1 MATLNFSHTGARAI
15 LLLLATLLSP
25 GLMAQNAA
33 LDASVP
39 DAKAPG
45 KQALADLR
53 YGAALYDYYLDDY
66 FAALNQLH
74 VASAQGGIKG
84 HGDNPQLTEAG
95 ISLAYG
101 METHASEVFNRI
113 LDANRPLEVRNA
125 AWFYLARLQYSR
137 GNWARA
143 QQSLD
148 AIAEPLDDELSSEV
162 LALRINLSIRLERLA
177 DALAL
182 LATLPEDSP
191 WQNYLNFNVGAAYS
205 RLGDYDSSIRYYDA
219 VRDLPVPESLK
230 NQNEHL
236 ALYDKALT
244 AAGYSLMLNEQPVE
258 AIKRFVDVRRD
269 SPWSARALLGYGWSA
284 LESKNYRLALQPW
297 QALVEGSISLAST
310 QEAMMALPYVYE
322 QLDAS
327 GEALA
332 EWQQAESRFSD
343 QLEHLEKT
351 QRDLASLSL
360 IDAFQLNTANRD
372 SHWLAPAQTYP
383 VPAALSTLEEVLSR
397 NAVREKMQLL
407 RDLSRLD
414 FKLEHWQ
421 EKIQLY
427 KIMVDER
434 HARRSTQSSALEARN
449 LNAQE
454 RDLNA
459 ARDTFKRELSG
470 IETNKD
476 YLGLAVGETLELN
489 KIAERL
495 GQNLAVLTAAGID
508 LSYEQEAYERYRGIL
523 LWQASE
529 TYSDQLWQ
537 AKQRLKTLGASL
549 KELSARH
556 KSIAQVIADAPDIQP
571 WHSRLDNTASR
582 IVEHHNTVNQA
593 LFETEEALRQ
603 ELQQS
608 LTIQRQH
615 LITYLAQTRLAIA
628 RLLDTAL
635 RSQSK

>member
-1 MATLNFSHTGARAI
+1 MATLNFLKVRARMLARS
-15 LLLLATLLSP
+15 LLAALLSSS
-25 GLMAQNAA
+25 MFAQGAA
-33 LDASVP
+33 PEPS
-39 DAKAPG
+39 APN
-45 KQALADLR
+45 KQAVADLR
-53 YGAALYDYYLDDY
+53 YGAALYDYYLNDY
-66 FAALNQLH
+66 LSALNQLH
-74 VASAQGGIKG
+74 VADAQGGIKG

-101 METHASEVFNRI
+101 METHAQNVFTRI

-137 GNWARA
+137 GHWERS
-143 QQSLD
+143 QQSLN
-148 AIAEPLDDELSSEV
+148 AIAEPVDEEIGGDI
-162 LALRINLSIRLERLA
+162 LALRINLSIRLEQL
-177 DALAL
+177 DEALVL
-182 LATLPEDSP
+182 LATLPENSS

-205 RLGDYDSSIRYYDA
+205 RFGEYETSIRYYDA

-230 NQNEHL
+230 NQTEHL

-244 AAGYSLMLNEQPVE
+244 AAGYSLMLSEQPVE
-258 AIKRFVDVRRD
+258 AIKRFVEVRKD
-269 SPWSARALLGYGWSA
+269 SPWSSRALLGYGWSA

-297 QALVEGSISLAST
+297 QALVEGPIALAST

-332 EWQQAESRFSD
+332 EWQQAEARFSV
-343 QLEHLEKT
+343 QLERLEQT
-351 QRDLASLSL
+351 QKDLASLSL
-360 IDAFQLNTANRD
+360 IDAFQLNTENRD

-383 VPAALSTLEEVLSR
+383 VPDELTTLEEVLSS

-414 FKLEHWQ
+414 LKLGHWQ
-421 EKIQLY
+421 KKIQLY

-434 HARRSTQSSALEARN
+434 HTRRRAQSSALEAKN
-449 LNAQE
+449 LQVQE
-454 RDLNA
+454 RDLSL
-459 ARDTFKRELSG
+459 ARDEFKDELSS

-476 YLGLAVGETLELN
+476 YLSLAFGETRELN
-489 KIAERL
+489 EIVERL
-495 GQNLAVLTAAGID
+495 GQNLAILSAAGEDI
-508 LSYEQEAYERYRGIL
+508 SFEQEAYERYRGIL

-537 AKQRLKTLGASL
+537 AKQRLKTLDTALEEL
-549 KELSARH
+549 KARH
-556 KSIAQVIADAPDIQP
+556 ISIAQVIADAPDIQP
-571 WHSRLDNTASR
+571 WHKRLDKTSLR
-582 IVEHHNTVNQA
+582 IVEHHSTVTQA
-593 LFETEEALRQ
+593 LAETEEALRQ

-608 LTIQRQH
+608 LTVQRQH
-615 LITYLAQTRLAIA
+615 LLSYLAQTRLAVA

-635 RSQSK
+635 RSQSQ